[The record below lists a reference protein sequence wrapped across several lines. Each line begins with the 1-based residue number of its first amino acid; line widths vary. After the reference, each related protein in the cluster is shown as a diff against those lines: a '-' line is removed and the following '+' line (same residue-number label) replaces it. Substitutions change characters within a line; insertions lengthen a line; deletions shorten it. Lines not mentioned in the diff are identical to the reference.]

1 VTGSTRSTAEPERPI
16 SFPAASTDRAS
27 PNDGPATPVAA
38 EAPAASALAGLR
50 SLGAALAWLSGS
62 VAGIGAVFYACG
74 YLVTL
79 ANLQMLGLDLMAF
92 RYDPASYMQLGGNF
106 AWVSAWY
113 AVQGSYGPYVP
124 LVLVLLIVSLGGRLS
139 GERGRRLATT
149 RPFRSYA
156 RHREAWKALAYL
168 LLLVLLG
175 FQLRQHLLFPPDL
188 TVSGVLYPSPGG
200 SAAGPIREWI
210 VAGKEGLLQER
221 YFILVEQQVV
231 IGVLLV
237 LAWNLYRASRWR
249 TLLTVPFA
257 AVFGISLLY
266 LPLEYGK
273 LALPNKF
280 PQVVIRLDHPGQTA
294 GQSTAGQSTAG
305 QSTAGQSTA
314 GQAAPGE
321 PTAAMYLLNKTDSEF
336 VLWDPR
342 QRKIVWVPTRTVASA
357 EISESR
363 TLSEIIKASETA
375 RK

>member
-1 VTGSTRSTAEPERPI
+1 M
-16 SFPAASTDRAS
+16 PA
-27 PNDGPATPVAA
+27 
-38 EAPAASALAGLR
+38 AGLR

-92 RYDPASYMQLGGNF
+92 RYEPASYIQLGGNF

-124 LVLVLLIVSLGGRLS
+124 LVLVLLTVSLGGRLL
-139 GERGRRLATT
+139 GERGRRLATKQ
-149 RPFRSYA
+149 PFRSYA

-188 TVSGVLYPSPGG
+188 AVSGVLYPAAGG
-200 SAAGPIREWI
+200 SAAGGPIREWI
-210 VAGKEGLLQER
+210 VSGKEGLLQER

-237 LAWNLYRASRWR
+237 LAWNLYRASRWG

-257 AVFGISLLY
+257 AVFAISLLY

-280 PQVVIRLDHPGQTA
+280 PQVAIRLEHPAQTA
-294 GQSTAGQSTAG
+294 GQSAS
-305 QSTAGQSTA
+305 
-314 GQAAPGE
+314 GE

-336 VLWDPR
+336 VLWDPGR
-342 QRKIVWVPTRTVASA
+342 RKIVWLPTRTVASA

-363 TLSEIIKASETA
+363 TLSEIIKASETTG
-375 RK
+375 K